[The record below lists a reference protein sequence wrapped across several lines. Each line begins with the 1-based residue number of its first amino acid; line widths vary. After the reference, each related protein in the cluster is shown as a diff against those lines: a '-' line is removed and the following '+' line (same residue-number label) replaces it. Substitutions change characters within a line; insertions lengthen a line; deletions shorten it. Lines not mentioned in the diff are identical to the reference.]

1 MDLTLLWLTLALF
14 VIGFVLVVIGERM
27 KPPAPGV
34 EIAEPPSWDEIIRT
48 ALGHLLTGIGQIVN
62 GPSLGHRVQGIG
74 SGLVAIGAI
83 TLVAWIV
90 VEVLPELTD
99 SGDGDGGASPSP
111 SVSA

>member
-1 MDLTLLWLTLALF
+1 MDLTLLWLTLALL

-34 EIAEPPSWDEIIRT
+34 KVAVPPTWDQIVRT

-74 SGLVAIGAI
+74 SGLVAISVI

-90 VEVLPELTD
+90 VEILPEVTD
-99 SGDGDGGASPSP
+99 SDAGDGGVSPSP
-111 SVSA
+111 SPSA